1 MHQKSSGTPPSFMP
15 ILLIAPFFFWG
26 TAMVAMKGTID
37 HTTPLFLAGTR
48 LVPAGILVLLFG
60 MVMGRSKEKA
70 GQLVDNHLID
80 SDPIDQEILLEQ
92 SEIKSEIEPEI
103 KTPSN
108 SLLNSLWAM
117 QPKGW
122 KAWLWIGLF
131 ALVDGTLFQGFLA
144 EGLQRTGAGLGS
156 VMIDSQPIAI
166 ALMSAWLFKE
176 VIGAWGWLGLSLGVI
191 GISLIG
197 LPQELWLGIFQG
209 SAVTINF
216 SWQGLF
222 NNGEWL
228 MLLASL
234 SMAVGTIL
242 MPYVSRYSDPIIAT
256 GWHMILG
263 GLPLFALSSI
273 YETQQWVNL
282 RGSDAFA
289 LGYSTIFGSAIAY
302 GLFFYFASHG
312 NLTSL
317 SSLTFLTPVFALL
330 FSSLLLDEVLTPL
343 QWTGVS
349 LTILSIYFINQRE
362 TLATKFSSLFP
373 KPPAVLGESPLE
385 TIETLETLKTIAA
398 MPNLEHLENLE
409 KLEKLEISKNPET
422 LQSLSQINE

>member
-1 MHQKSSGTPPSFMP
+1 MSEF
-15 ILLIAPFFFWG
+15 A
-26 TAMVAMKGTID
+26 
-37 HTTPLFLAGTR
+37 
-48 LVPAGILVLLFG
+48 
-60 MVMGRSKEKA
+60 
-70 GQLVDNHLID
+70 
-80 SDPIDQEILLEQ
+80 DQEIIQEYRQEGDRSPVDNSSNCAGQPLGNPLAQAEIKLEQ
-92 SEIKSEIEPEI
+92 AAIKP
-103 KTPSN
+103 PSN
-108 SLLNSLWAM
+108 SLLNSLWVM

-122 KAWLWIGLF
+122 RAWLWIGLF

-176 VIGAWGWLGLSLGVI
+176 IIGVWGWLGLSLGVI
-191 GISLIG
+191 GISFIG

-209 SAVTINF
+209 SAMTINF

-242 MPYVSRYSDPIIAT
+242 MPYVSRYSDPVIAT

-263 GLPLFALSSI
+263 GLPLFALSGI
-273 YETQQWVNL
+273 YETHQWVNL
-282 RGSDAFA
+282 QGSDAFA

-302 GLFFYFASHG
+302 GLFFYFAAHG

-330 FSSLLLDEVLTPL
+330 FSSLLLGEVLAPL

-349 LTILSIYFINQRE
+349 LTIVSIYLINQRE
-362 TLATKFSSLFP
+362 TLANKFSTLVS
-373 KPPAVLGESPLE
+373 KPPASLGKSSLE
-385 TIETLETLKTIAA
+385 TIETIAA
-398 MPNLEHLENLE
+398 MPNLESENLE
-409 KLEKLEISKNPET
+409 RLEKLEILENPET
-422 LQSLSQINE
+422 LQSLSQLSERLKS